1 MGSKVSKVPE
11 CPDCKDNRQVVK
23 IIYGYAAPGAKFISA
38 NQNFVHGGCV
48 IKSAQFHCKNCKKE
62 F

>member
-1 MGSKVSKVPE
+1 MGSEVSKVPE
-11 CPDCKDNRQVVK
+11 CPDCKDNSEVVK
-23 IIYGYAAPGAKFISA
+23 IIYGYPAPGAKHISA
-38 NQNFVHGGCV
+38 NYIHGGCV